1 MGQELCAKR
10 LQPACNCYHRSE
22 GGEAHSCLRRQP
34 GSAEAAAALEVF
46 VSREE
51 HLSLLVNQAIQ
62 TDAPFCTR
70 V

>member
-10 LQPACNCYHRSE
+10 LQPGCSCYHRSE
-22 GGEAHSCLRRQP
+22 GGEAHSCLRSQP
-34 GSAEAAAALEVF
+34 GSAEVAAFEVF

-62 TDAPFCTR
+62 TDAPLCSR